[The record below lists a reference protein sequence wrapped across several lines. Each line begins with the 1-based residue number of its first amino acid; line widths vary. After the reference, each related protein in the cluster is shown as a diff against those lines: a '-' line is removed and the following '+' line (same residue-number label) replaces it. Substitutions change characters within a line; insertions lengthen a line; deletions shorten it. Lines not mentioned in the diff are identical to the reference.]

1 MFESAELGHEID
13 KKQYQRQVPAIRNGL
28 LQAQYELLEK
38 KAFPIILVI
47 GGVDGAGKGET
58 VNLLSEWMDPRH
70 IQVHAIPAA
79 SAEESQYPRMRRF
92 WLNLPPKGTTGIFFG
107 SWYTDP
113 IIQRVYKKI
122 SKRDLELHT
131 GEINAFEQLLVSDGA
146 LIVKFWF
153 HLSKKVQKKR
163 LQDLEKDSLT
173 RWRVTKLDWKHFGLY
188 DRFRKVSEGVLRET
202 STGEA
207 PWIVVEGADDRYRS
221 LTVGK
226 VLLDM
231 MRKRLDEG
239 PRPAR
244 KAIVPPEL
252 PAIDHKVV
260 LDTLDLTQTV
270 SKKKYEQR
278 LEELSGRL
286 NLLSREPKF
295 KKHAAVLVF
304 EGMDAAGKGGAI
316 RRVTRALDARSY
328 ETVAISAPSEDERA
342 QPYLWRFWKRVPPTT
357 GRFVIFDR
365 SWYGRVLVERIMG
378 YAKDEEWMRAYTE
391 INDFEEQLVKSGT
404 IVIKMWLHVTKE
416 EQLRRFKERQR
427 TSFKR
432 FKITKEDWRN
442 RKHWNEYVIS
452 ASDMIDR
459 TSTDIAPW
467 TIIPA
472 NDKHVA
478 RLEVME
484 AIVRSLERVL

>member
-1 MFESAELGHEID
+1 
-13 KKQYQRQVPAIRNGL
+13 
-28 LQAQYELLEK
+28 
-38 KAFPIILVI
+38 
-47 GGVDGAGKGET
+47 AGKGET

-70 IQVHAIPAA
+70 IQVHAIPTPG
-79 SAEESQYPRMRRF
+79 AEESQYPRMRRF
-92 WLNLPPKGTTGIFFG
+92 WLDLPPKGTTGIFFG

-122 SKRDLELHT
+122 SKRDLELRT

-163 LQDLEKDSLT
+163 LHDLEQDPLT

-207 PWIVVEGADDRYRS
+207 PWIVVEGADERYRS

-252 PAIDHKVV
+252 PSIDHKVV
-260 LDTLDLTQTV
+260 LDTLDLTQTI
-270 SKKKYEQR
+270 SKKKYNQR

-295 KKHAAVLVF
+295 KK
-304 EGMDAAGKGGAI
+304 
-316 RRVTRALDARSY
+316 
-328 ETVAISAPSEDERA
+328 
-342 QPYLWRFWKRVPPTT
+342 
-357 GRFVIFDR
+357 
-365 SWYGRVLVERIMG
+365 
-378 YAKDEEWMRAYTE
+378 
-391 INDFEEQLVKSGT
+391 
-404 IVIKMWLHVTKE
+404 
-416 EQLRRFKERQR
+416 
-427 TSFKR
+427 
-432 FKITKEDWRN
+432 
-442 RKHWNEYVIS
+442 
-452 ASDMIDR
+452 
-459 TSTDIAPW
+459 
-467 TIIPA
+467 
-472 NDKHVA
+472 
-478 RLEVME
+478 
-484 AIVRSLERVL
+484 

>member
-13 KKQYQRQVPAIRNGL
+13 KKQYQRLLPAVRNGL
-28 LQAQYELLEK
+28 LQAQYELLDRK
-38 KAFPIILVI
+38 SFPLILVI
-47 GGVDGAGKGET
+47 AGVDGAGKGET
-58 VNLLSEWMDPRH
+58 VNVLSEWMDPRH
-70 IQVHAIPAA
+70 IQVHAIPMTHD
-79 SAEESQYPRMRRF
+79 EEAVYPRMRRF
-92 WLNLPPKGTTGIFFG
+92 WLDLPPKGKMGTFFG

-113 IIQRVYKKI
+113 IIQRVYRNI
-122 SKRDLELHT
+122 SKRELELRT
-131 GEINAFEQLLVSDGA
+131 SEINAFEQLLVSDGA
-146 LIVKFWF
+146 LLVKFWF
-153 HLSKKVQKKR
+153 HLSKKEQKKR
-163 LQDLEKDSLT
+163 LEDLEGDPRT

-188 DRFRKVSEGVLRET
+188 DRFRKVSESVLRET

-207 PWIVVEGADDRYRS
+207 PWIVVEGTDERYRS

-226 VLLDM
+226 VLLDL

-239 PRPAR
+239 PGPAR
-244 KAIVPPEL
+244 KAIVPPEI

-260 LDTLDLTQTV
+260 LDTLDLTQTI
-270 SKKKYEQR
+270 SKKKYDNR

-286 NLLSREPKF
+286 NLLSREAKF
-295 KKHAAVLVF
+295 KKRAAVIVF

-328 ETVAISAPSEDERA
+328 QTVAISAPTEDERA
-342 QPYLWRFWKRVPPTT
+342 QPYLWRFWKGIPPAC
-357 GRFVIFDR
+357 GRIVIFDR

-378 YAKDEEWMRAYTE
+378 YAKDDEWMRAYTE
-391 INDFEEQLVKSGT
+391 INDFEEQLVKGGIS
-404 IVIKMWLHVTKE
+404 VIKLWLHITKE
-416 EQLRRFKERQR
+416 EQLKRFKERQR

-472 NDKHVA
+472 NDKHIA

-484 AIVRSLERVL
+484 AIVRSLERVV